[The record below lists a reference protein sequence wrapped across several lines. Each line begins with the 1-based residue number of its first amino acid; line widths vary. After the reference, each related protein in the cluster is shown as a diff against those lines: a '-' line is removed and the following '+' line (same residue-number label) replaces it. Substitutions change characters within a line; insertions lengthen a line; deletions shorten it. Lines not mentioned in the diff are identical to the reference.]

1 MTTYTIDTLEAVREL
16 KQAGFEPGQAEAV
29 TKLIAHQGESLA
41 TKADLWGVEKSLR
54 DVEKSLRHEMASM
67 RWMLGIQSAVT
78 LAVALRV
85 FKIL

>member
-41 TKADLWGVEKSLR
+41 TKADLWAMG
-54 DVEKSLRHEMASM
+54 KSLRHEMASM
-67 RWMLGIQSAVT
+67 RRMLGIQAAVT

>member
-41 TKADLWGVEKSLR
+41 TKADLR
-54 DVEKSLRHEMASM
+54 AVEKSLRHEMASM
-67 RWMLGIQSAVT
+67 RRMLGIQAAVT